1 MTYFIYERDL
11 RYTQSFTSHGRSL
24 SRALWRIKSLRRQK
38 PISSEPLKL
47 SR

>member
-1 MTYFIYERDL
+1 MTCFIYEREL
-11 RYTQSFTSHGRSL
+11 RYTQSFASHGRTL
-24 SRALWRIKSLRRQK
+24 SKTLWQIKSLRRQK